1 MTAGGETPT
10 VAGLLK
16 GKFARERA
24 GALRSFWL
32 SEQDRLLG
40 AGVPGDEVAVH
51 LAKLMDEIIRTLCED
66 VSDDFAVMAVGG
78 YGQGRL
84 APFSDIDLLILTPND
99 QQEGAAPDFIYTL
112 WDMGVVPAQAIHTVQ
127 SAIAAAVEELDTRT
141 SFLDARPVC
150 GNESL
155 MREFH
160 AAYEELRKRTIP
172 EYFQAKL
179 EEQRLRHEDA
189 DNSTYAIEPDVK
201 RGRGGVRDLQTL
213 FWLGRYLEGQDNFSL
228 STILAP
234 REIRRIG
241 KLEEFFWSVRVHLHK
256 VAGRGD
262 DKLYFPLQRDIATRL
277 GFYEN
282 DHASKVDRFMRYYF
296 LAAQETSRLTG
307 VAIRRLERRALGDGK
322 LPKGKSV
329 DSHPGIVAV
338 KGRAAF
344 AKEITNP
351 DALNCLELFHACGL
365 LGLPIHFEAFTAVAR
380 ASRRF
385 TFRGL
390 QTRQITDRFTDILRD
405 SAKLEPVLR
414 QMAETGFLGR
424 MLPAFGGIVGRAEHG
439 LFRRFTLDDHVLRS
453 ISVLD
458 RICADDG
465 EFSGTVFLDRAR
477 EFRPTLV
484 FALLIQEMPAAMVR
498 PSVQRIRRRI
508 TQRVGFILDDKE
520 AAKLIAFA
528 ILNRSLL
535 VRTATRREVA
545 APEMLE
551 GVATTIGT
559 VDRLAFLSLFTLC
572 RQYEAGVGSW
582 EEYSHRDVRLLVQL
596 LNIQI
601 TGGSTAVS
609 LFLNGRSQGLRD
621 QVAAKVGSGRM
632 AAFDALVEAAG
643 PAFWTSADVPAATRL
658 AALMAEP
665 GPEEAGRSAVYADEE
680 GFLNIIV
687 YSEDR
692 LTLFAECAGLAAM
705 RGGSVFGARGYA
717 FVHQGQHRGVILMQI
732 QRAGTPPEPFDPADI
747 ESLGIAEDFD
757 AIAQGHPP
765 KISLPPPSVRDR
777 RHVFEVEP
785 SIRMDKDASNDALV
799 VEVEARDRPGL
810 LYLLVSHLSEIGV
823 DTSYALVATYG
834 HRAVDT
840 FYLRD
845 YPGYKIEDPRRIEV
859 IRRQIMRALS
869 DDAADSALIR
879 TGA

>member
-282 DHASKVDRFMRYYF
+282 DHASKVDRFMRY
-296 LAAQETSRLTG
+296 
-307 VAIRRLERRALGDGK
+307 
-322 LPKGKSV
+322 
-329 DSHPGIVAV
+329 
-338 KGRAAF
+338 
-344 AKEITNP
+344 
-351 DALNCLELFHACGL
+351 
-365 LGLPIHFEAFTAVAR
+365 
-380 ASRRF
+380 
-385 TFRGL
+385 
-390 QTRQITDRFTDILRD
+390 
-405 SAKLEPVLR
+405 
-414 QMAETGFLGR
+414 
-424 MLPAFGGIVGRAEHG
+424 
-439 LFRRFTLDDHVLRS
+439 
-453 ISVLD
+453 
-458 RICADDG
+458 
-465 EFSGTVFLDRAR
+465 
-477 EFRPTLV
+477 
-484 FALLIQEMPAAMVR
+484 
-498 PSVQRIRRRI
+498 
-508 TQRVGFILDDKE
+508 
-520 AAKLIAFA
+520 
-528 ILNRSLL
+528 
-535 VRTATRREVA
+535 
-545 APEMLE
+545 
-551 GVATTIGT
+551 
-559 VDRLAFLSLFTLC
+559 
-572 RQYEAGVGSW
+572 
-582 EEYSHRDVRLLVQL
+582 
-596 LNIQI
+596 
-601 TGGSTAVS
+601 
-609 LFLNGRSQGLRD
+609 
-621 QVAAKVGSGRM
+621 
-632 AAFDALVEAAG
+632 
-643 PAFWTSADVPAATRL
+643 
-658 AALMAEP
+658 
-665 GPEEAGRSAVYADEE
+665 
-680 GFLNIIV
+680 
-687 YSEDR
+687 
-692 LTLFAECAGLAAM
+692 
-705 RGGSVFGARGYA
+705 
-717 FVHQGQHRGVILMQI
+717 
-732 QRAGTPPEPFDPADI
+732 
-747 ESLGIAEDFD
+747 
-757 AIAQGHPP
+757 
-765 KISLPPPSVRDR
+765 
-777 RHVFEVEP
+777 
-785 SIRMDKDASNDALV
+785 
-799 VEVEARDRPGL
+799 
-810 LYLLVSHLSEIGV
+810 
-823 DTSYALVATYG
+823 
-834 HRAVDT
+834 
-840 FYLRD
+840 
-845 YPGYKIEDPRRIEV
+845 
-859 IRRQIMRALS
+859 
-869 DDAADSALIR
+869 
-879 TGA
+879 